1 MPVFPSQNLN
11 TQKICESYPQLLQI
25 YSGSLV
31 LDGTGSLKQF
41 LNVTASY
48 ALNCNCGSGS
58 GGSSLHTG
66 STYPITSSW
75 ALNSVSASYAS
86 NFGSSVTQSFSASLV
101 WTFNHNLGN
110 KYVLVQAVD
119 VNDNQLIPELI
130 NLFDENTSLL
140 GFSVPTAGTAIA
152 TRGGLRKLTIIS
164 GSAAGCCLQTGSTYP
179 VTSSWARNALNGGT
193 KIYTGSYYP
202 ITSSWARNAIT
213 ASYALNSGV
222 SKLNLTGSTTNGV
235 LTYNGTGGAN
245 VQNNIRVQ
253 SGYVILSQVSS
264 SLNFINDSAAA
275 AGGVPL
281 GGLYRNG
288 NSILIRIS

>member
-1 MPVFPSQNLN
+1 M
-11 TQKICESYPQLLQI
+11 
-25 YSGSLV
+25 
-31 LDGTGSLKQF
+31 
-41 LNVTASY
+41 
-48 ALNCNCGSGS
+48 
-58 GGSSLHTG
+58 
-66 STYPITSSW
+66 
-75 ALNSVSASYAS
+75 
-86 NFGSSVTQSFSASLV
+86 
-101 WTFNHNLGN
+101 
-110 KYVLVQAVD
+110 
-119 VNDNQLIPELI
+119 
-130 NLFDENTSLL
+130 
-140 GFSVPTAGTAIA
+140 
-152 TRGGLRKLTIIS
+152 
-164 GSAAGCCLQTGSTYP
+164 
-179 VTSSWARNALNGGT
+179 
-193 KIYTGSYYP
+193 YP

>member
-58 GGSSLHTG
+58 GGSSLYTG
-66 STYPITSSW
+66 STYPITASW
-75 ALNSVSASYAS
+75 ALTASYS
-86 NFGSSVTQSFSASLV
+86 ENCNFGSSISQSFSASLV
-101 WTFNHNLGN
+101 WTFNHNLAE

-119 VNDNQLIPELI
+119 VNDNQLIPEVI

-140 GFSVPTAGTAIA
+140 GFSVPTAGIAIA
-152 TRGGLRKLTIIS
+152 TRGGLRKVTIIS
-164 GSAAGCCLQTGSTYP
+164 GS
-179 VTSSWARNALNGGT
+179 SSNSGLH
-193 KIYTGSYYP
+193 TGSYYP

-213 ASYALNSGV
+213 ASYALNGGGSGT
-222 SKLNLTGSTTNGV
+222 SGTSGTSGSSGTSGTSGLLNLTGSTSNGII
-235 LTYNGTGGAN
+235 TYNGFGGD
-245 VQNNIRVQ
+245 VQNNLKVQ
-253 SGYVILSQVSS
+253 SGYVILNQVSS
-264 SLNFINDSAAA
+264 SLNFLDDDAAA

-288 NSILIRIS
+288 NFILIRIK